1 MRAILI
7 DPFEK
12 EVREIDWS
20 GKYHDIS
27 NILDCQYFDVAYI
40 GSDDGDVIY
49 VDDEGLFREK
59 GQEYFAFAGHP
70 HPLAGYGLLVGT
82 DAEGETVAPKMS
94 IDWVTTKTFFLGDM
108 GGNPPRPQIT
118 VVPWGND

>member
-1 MRAILI
+1 MKAILI

-20 GKYHDIS
+20 GNYHDIS
-27 NILDCQYFDVAYI
+27 NILDAPHFDVAHF
-40 GSDDGDVIY
+40 GSGDGDVIY

-59 GQEYFAFAGHP
+59 GQEYFGFAGHP
-70 HPLAGYGLLVGT
+70 NPLAGYGLLVGT
-82 DAEGETVAPKMS
+82 DAEGNTVAPQIS
-94 IDWVTTKTFFLGDM
+94 LDWAATKTFFLGDM

-118 VVPWGND
+118 VVPWGDD

>member
-1 MRAILI
+1 MGKAGARAILI

-27 NILDCQYFDVAYI
+27 NILDAPHMDVAYF
-40 GSDDGDVIY
+40 GSEDGDVIY

-59 GQEYFAFAGHP
+59 GRNTS
-70 HPLAGYGLLVGT
+70 PLLDTLTHWLATAY
-82 DAEGETVAPKMS
+82 
-94 IDWVTTKTFFLGDM
+94 W
-108 GGNPPRPQIT
+108 
-118 VVPWGND
+118 